1 MNTADL
7 DTLMAV
13 IRFGS
18 FAGAAREL
26 HVDPSSVSRTVAA
39 LEEELG
45 TRLFQRS
52 TRQLAVTEAGAMFAQ
67 RLAPLLDELQE
78 IRHAASDSTARVH
91 GTLRAT
97 VSNSFGL
104 QRIVPL
110 LPSFSREHPALDI
123 DLILTDEIVD
133 LVSERIDVAVRL
145 GALHDSSLVAVPLLK
160 TRYRVVASPAWV
172 QRRGSPPENPQDL
185 ENCDCLSFSIPGFRD
200 RWLFRSL
207 DRDSKVAVS
216 VKPRVLMTNG
226 LALREVTLG
235 GLGASLLPDWLVG
248 EDLAAGRLVDLFP
261 RHHVAVGDAP
271 TGAWLVYPSRTYVPA
286 KVRAFID
293 FVRRAIRESGAGAA
307 EVG

>member
-18 FAGAAREL
+18 FAAAAREL
-26 HVDPSSVSRTVAA
+26 NVDPSSVSRTVAA

-78 IRHAASDSTARVH
+78 IRHAARDSTARVH

-110 LPSFSREHPALDI
+110 LPSFSSEHPALDI

-133 LVSERIDVAVRL
+133 LVAERIDVAVRL

-160 TRYRVVASPAWV
+160 SRYRVVASPEWV
-172 QRRGSPPENPQDL
+172 RRRGSPPESPQEL

-200 RWLFRSL
+200 RWFFRSL
-207 DRDSKVAVS
+207 DGGAKFGVS

-248 EDLAAGRLVDLFP
+248 EDLATGRLVDLFP

-293 FVRRAIRESGAGAA
+293 FVRRAIRES
-307 EVG
+307 

>member
-1 MNTADL
+1 MNTVDL

-18 FAGAAREL
+18 FAAAAREL
-26 HVDPSSVSRTVAA
+26 NVDPSSVSRTVAA

-67 RLAPLLDELQE
+67 RLAPLLEELQE
-78 IRHAASDSTARVH
+78 IRHAARDSTTRVH

-97 VSNSFGL
+97 VSNAFGL

-110 LPSFSREHPALDI
+110 LPYFSREHPALDI

-133 LVSERIDVAVRL
+133 LVAERIDVAVRL
-145 GALHDSSLVAVPLLK
+145 GTLHDSSLVAVPLLK
-160 TRYRVVASPAWV
+160 TRYRVVASPEWV
-172 QRRGSPPENPQDL
+172 RRRGSAPEAPQDL
-185 ENCDCLSFSIPGFRD
+185 QNCDCLSFSMPGFRD
-200 RWLFRSL
+200 RWFFRSL
-207 DRDSKVAVS
+207 DDGARFGVN

-293 FVRRAIRESGAGAA
+293 FVRRAIRES
-307 EVG
+307 